1 VSDRPET
8 DHERTKEE
16 IMPITRHRPAVN
28 RRGLITG
35 GALAGATAF
44 LAAAPS
50 TRAAESVTFDVALDG
65 STMLINRLNST
76 EPVNPPMIGD
86 TFVVFGSIYPAGTID
101 DGLAGPDQ
109 PGAIGCWV
117 CRGTFIVDVASGA
130 TPHVATAVLF
140 ALGDG
145 LSASS
150 RQLDTALDGLL
161 IDGVEGGVEEVRR
174 PVAGGFGRYAG
185 GRGDVVQTLRGENDT
200 LIQLAPD
207 IAVNAWNYTFRF
219 AIEPR

>member
-1 VSDRPET
+1 
-8 DHERTKEE
+8 
-16 IMPITRHRPAVN
+16 MPIARHRPAIN
-28 RRGLITG
+28 RRGLIKG

-44 LAAAPS
+44 LSAAP
-50 TRAAESVTFDVALDG
+50 TAYAAEPVTFDVALDG
-65 STMLINRLNST
+65 RTMTINRLNPT

-101 DGLAGPDQ
+101 EGLAGPDQ
-109 PGAIGCWV
+109 TGAIGCWV

-130 TPHVATAVLF
+130 TPHVATGVLF
-140 ALGDG
+140 AFGEG
-145 LSASS
+145 LSAAS

-161 IDGVEGGVEEVRR
+161 IDGVEGGVDEVPR

-185 GRGDVVQTLRGENDT
+185 ARGEVVQTLRGENDT

-207 IAVNAWNYTFRF
+207 VAVSAWNYTFRF
-219 AIEPR
+219 TIEPR